1 MQKDIVKK
9 IEMDFENSEDV
20 IKILSEMV
28 SRKNEAISER
38 IYRAIIY
45 LSEGNIE
52 KLNYFIEL
60 YFQDYRDLIW
70 QAEYEDPEIQKY
82 DFNKSFNELGLL

>member
-1 MQKDIVKK
+1 MQKDIVEK
-9 IEMDFENSEDV
+9 IEMDFENSEEV
-20 IKILSEMV
+20 IKVLTEMV
-28 SRKNEAISER
+28 SRNNEAISER

-52 KLNYFIEL
+52 KLNYYIEL
-60 YFQDYRDLIW
+60 YFKDYRDLIW

-82 DFNKSFNELGLL
+82 DFNKSFNELGLI

>member
-1 MQKDIVKK
+1 MQKDIANK
-9 IEMDFENSEDV
+9 IEMDFKTSEEA
-20 IKILSEMV
+20 IKILSEMA
-28 SRKNEAISER
+28 SRENEVISER

-82 DFNKSFNELGLL
+82 DFNKSFKELGLL

>member
-1 MQKDIVKK
+1 MQKDIIEK
-9 IEMDFENSEDV
+9 IEKDFESSEEI
-20 IKILSEMV
+20 IKILSEMA
-28 SRKNEAISER
+28 SRNNEAISER

-52 KLNYFIEL
+52 KLNYFIDL

-70 QAEYEDPEIQKY
+70 QAEY
-82 DFNKSFNELGLL
+82 